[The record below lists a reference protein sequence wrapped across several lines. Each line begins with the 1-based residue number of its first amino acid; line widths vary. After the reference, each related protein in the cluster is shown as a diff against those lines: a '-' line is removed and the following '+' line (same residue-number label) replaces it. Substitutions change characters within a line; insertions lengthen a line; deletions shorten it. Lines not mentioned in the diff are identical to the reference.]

1 MRRSGLLRCSVALGC
16 LALAAVVPAQTPP
29 SPAARL
35 SLQVTVTDANG
46 ALVSGLNPQDFTIL
60 DNGQPQRL
68 VSYAAYDAANKPE
81 TPVQILLL
89 LDALNLDAIELG
101 RVRRA
106 AERYLRQNEGQL
118 AHPTSLVIL
127 NDRGTVVPSAP
138 TTDGNALAPLVDQ
151 ARSALNLAP
160 LDRYLRSLAALSN
173 LAQQEKH
180 LPGRKL
186 LIWLGPGWIAF
197 PPALGD
203 SVNVSPFS
211 QTSEFNDIAT
221 LLNGLREAQITLYG
235 GFLFAPAFRSDR
247 TQPAQSP
254 GQVNS
259 ADLRLSTLAFESGGR
274 TVLGVSNRT
283 IKTEDQI
290 DDYLKDADVFY
301 SLAFVAHPSSPRL
314 PFHSLQVRIDKPG
327 LTAHTSI
334 AYYDVP
340 HVAPAAPGSRPLAPA
355 AGALPAGDTPRPPPL
370 EAVTVAALESRM
382 RGAHHKAD
390 NRVAVD
396 LSSLVL
402 TQRLGSALF
411 TSLQSSMPG
420 PESRQALVAL
430 ADRAVFLDLPPAET
444 PSAEAPSPDEQQR
457 IWSLVVEYVLH
468 KVTRLPNFF
477 ATQTNTE
484 YKSQLVQ
491 TSFLGI
497 KHTEGPI
504 WFAFATSASTIYFR
518 DGKEVLHPEST
529 ADQAAIKKNGSIQA
543 SGTFGPVLSTVVG
556 DAARNNVFWSH
567 WESGPAGRVAV
578 FRFVVPKEQSHYHVD
593 FKSLTDKREISVFSQ
608 STAYHGTIA
617 VDPLKGTIL
626 RIALQAD
633 IDPGLPIQQS
643 DLMVEYGTVQIGERP
658 YTCPLKAV
666 AISTGRSVT
675 DDPLSLTLTY
685 GPTEQIVDDIAFTRY
700 HVFRS
705 DATILF

>member
-1 MRRSGLLRCSVALGC
+1 MRRSGLLSCSVALGC
-16 LALAAVVPAQTPP
+16 LVLAAAVRAQPAPP
-29 SPAARL
+29 FAARL

-106 AERYLRQNEGQL
+106 AERYLRQDEGQL

-127 NDRGTVVPSAP
+127 NDQGTVVPSAP

-160 LDRYLRSLAALSN
+160 LDRFLRSLSALASI
-173 LAQQEKH
+173 AQQEKH
-180 LPGRKL
+180 LAGRKL

-197 PPALGD
+197 PPALGA
-203 SVNVSPFS
+203 SVYVSPFS
-211 QTSEFNDIAT
+211 QASEFNDIAT

-235 GFLFAPAFRSDR
+235 GFLFAPAFRNDR
-247 TQPAQSP
+247 TPPAQSP

-259 ADLRLSTLAFESGGR
+259 ASLRLSTLAFESGGR
-274 TVLGVSNRT
+274 TLLSESNRT
-283 IKTEDQI
+283 IATEDQL
-290 DDYLKDADVFY
+290 DNYLKDADVFY

-340 HVAPAAPGSRPLAPA
+340 QTTTAAPGSRPLAPA
-355 AGALPAGDTPRPPPL
+355 AGALPAGNTPRPSPL
-370 EAVTVAALESRM
+370 EAITVAALESRM

-396 LSSLVL
+396 LSSLRL
-402 TQRLGSALF
+402 TQRLSSALF
-411 TSLQSSMPG
+411 TSLQNSMPG
-420 PESRQALVAL
+420 PESRQALAAL
-430 ADRAVFLDLPPAET
+430 ADRAVFLDLPPAEI
-444 PSAEAPSPDEQQR
+444 PSAEAPSHDEQQR

-504 WFAFATSASTIYFR
+504 WFAFATSSSTIYFR
-518 DGKEVLHPEST
+518 DGKEVLHPESA
-529 ADQAAIKKNGSIQA
+529 ADQAAIKKNGSIQT
-543 SGTFGPVLSTVVG
+543 SGTFGPVLSTVMG

-567 WESGPAGRVAV
+567 WESGPAGREAV

-593 FKSLTDKREISVFSQ
+593 FKSLTDKQEISVFSQ
-608 STAYHGTIA
+608 STAYHGAIA

-633 IDPGLPIQQS
+633 LDPGLPIQQS

-675 DDPLSLTLTY
+675 DDPLSLTQTY

-705 DATILF
+705 DAKILF

>member
-1 MRRSGLLRCSVALGC
+1 MRRSGLLSCSVALGC
-16 LALAAVVPAQTPP
+16 LVLAAAVRAQPAPP
-29 SPAARL
+29 PAARVAL
-35 SLQVTVTDANG
+35 TVTVTDAQG
-46 ALVSGLNPQDFTIL
+46 DPVSGLNPQDFTLL

-101 RVRRA
+101 RIRRA
-106 AERYLRQNEGQL
+106 AGRYLRQNEGQL
-118 AHPTSLVIL
+118 AHPTSIVIL
-127 NDRGTVVPSAP
+127 NDQGTVVPSAP

-151 ARSALNLAP
+151 ARSTLNLAP
-160 LDRYLRSLAALSN
+160 LDRYLRSLAALAN

-197 PPALGD
+197 PPALGA
-203 SVNVSPFS
+203 SVYVSPFS

-235 GFLFAPAFRSDR
+235 GFLFAPAFRGDR

-254 GQVNS
+254 DQVNS

-274 TVLGVSNRT
+274 TVLGISNRT
-283 IKTEDQI
+283 IATEDQL
-290 DDYLKDADVFY
+290 DNYLKDADVFY

-340 HVAPAAPGSRPLAPA
+340 QTTPAAPGSLPLAPA
-355 AGALPAGDTPRPPPL
+355 AGALPAGNTPRPPPL
-370 EAVTVAALESRM
+370 EAVTVAALQSRM

-396 LSSLVL
+396 LSSLRL
-402 TQRLGSALF
+402 TQRLSSALF

-430 ADRAVFLDLPPAET
+430 ADRAVFLDLPPAEI

-518 DGKEVLHPEST
+518 DGKEVLRPESV

-567 WESGPAGRVAV
+567 WESGPAGREAV

-593 FKSLTDKREISVFSQ
+593 FKSLTDKQEISVFSQ

-675 DDPLSLTLTY
+675 DDPLSLTQTY
-685 GPTEQIVDDIAFTRY
+685 GPTEQIIDDIAFTRY

-705 DATILF
+705 DAKILF

>member
-1 MRRSGLLRCSVALGC
+1 MRRSGLLSCSVALGC
-16 LALAAVVPAQTPP
+16 LVLAAAVRAQPAPP
-29 SPAARL
+29 PAARVAL
-35 SLQVTVTDANG
+35 TITVTDANG

-81 TPVQILLL
+81 TPVQVLLL

-101 RVRRA
+101 RIRRA
-106 AERYLRQNEGQL
+106 AGRYLHQNEGQL
-118 AHPTSLVIL
+118 AHPTSIVIL
-127 NDRGTVVPSAP
+127 NDQGTVVPSAP
-138 TTDGNALAPLVDQ
+138 TTDGNALAPLVEQ
-151 ARSALNLAP
+151 ARSAQNLAP
-160 LDRYLRSLAALSN
+160 FDRYLRSLAALAN

-197 PPALGD
+197 PPALGA
-203 SVNVSPFS
+203 SVYVSPFS

-235 GFLFAPAFRSDR
+235 GFLFAPAFRSDL

-283 IKTEDQI
+283 IATEDQL
-290 DDYLKDADVFY
+290 DNYLKDADVFY

-340 HVAPAAPGSRPLAPA
+340 QTTPAAPGPRALAPA
-355 AGALPAGDTPRPPPL
+355 AGALPAGNTPRPPPL
-370 EAVTVAALESRM
+370 EAVTVAALQGRM

-390 NRVAVD
+390 NRVALD
-396 LSSLVL
+396 LSSLRL
-402 TQRLGSALF
+402 TQRLSSAHF

-430 ADRAVFLDLPPAET
+430 ADRAVFLDLPPAEV

-504 WFAFATSASTIYFR
+504 WFAFTTSSSTIYFR
-518 DGKEVLHPEST
+518 DGKEVLRPETT
-529 ADQAAIKKNGSIQA
+529 ADQAAIEKNGSIQA

-567 WESGPAGRVAV
+567 WESGPAGREAV

-593 FKSLTDKREISVFSQ
+593 FKSLTDKQEISVFSQ

-675 DDPLSLTLTY
+675 DDPLSLTQTY
-685 GPTEQIVDDIAFTRY
+685 GPTEQIIDDIAFTRY

-705 DATILF
+705 DAKILF